1 MYAYIA
7 SVHVEEAKRRLTYLN
22 TRVKPTNEEPTENPH
37 IDTWLPVEIQKKLNE
52 NPIAI
57 SAELVAT
64 NQASSTVTI
73 EVPASTTNQAP
84 PEEDTDE
91 SGSDKEN

>member
-22 TRVKPTNEEPTENPH
+22 TKVKPINEEPTENLY
-37 IDTWLPVEIQKKLNE
+37 IDTWLPVEIRKKLNE
-52 NPIAI
+52 NLIVI

-64 NQASSTVTI
+64 N
-73 EVPASTTNQAP
+73 
-84 PEEDTDE
+84 
-91 SGSDKEN
+91 